1 MALPNVGITRIDTS
15 FSSLTGAK
23 DGITILVVSAPT
35 AYTSTIT
42 AGDKVFLNLQNAE
55 DTGITKAKDLSN
67 NTMLWEHIKDFFA
80 LAEGTELHLYLVP
93 ADTTLV
99 NLFTPSNV
107 LNIALKNYLAD
118 KSGIIKMLG
127 VALNPDYAETH
138 TTSISTDLLNAIPF
152 AQTFATEEYGRNR
165 PLDIVLE
172 GRKFAGTAALA
183 TNLRLLNSGNV
194 SVTITRDKI
203 RKTELVTAGHTG
215 GVANYAQVG
224 LLLGKIASVMVARNA
239 GRVLSGALPVIS
251 GELSGGQTPYNSLN
265 ETDLNAIND
274 KGYIFYVKYPTLN
287 GWFINNDHT
296 CQLTS
301 KSSSRIAFNRV
312 ANKASRIAISVYVLY
327 LKDEIKVNA
336 SNGTLDKIKVLQLES
351 DLERAIKQEMFE
363 NPDPTREAEISSV
376 KVKIDPA
383 QNVLATGKI
392 VATLKI
398 VPLGCIEAIET
409 VVSLINP
416 NQS

>member
-23 DGITILVVSAPT
+23 DGITILVISAPN

-42 AGDKVFLNLQNAE
+42 AGDKIFLKLKDAE
-55 DTGITKAKDLSN
+55 DTGITQEKDLSN
-67 NTMLWEHIKDFFA
+67 NTLLWEHIKDFFA
-80 LAEGTELHLYLVP
+80 LAEGTELHLIIVP
-93 ADTTLV
+93 ANTTLV
-99 NLFTPSNV
+99 NIFTTSNA
-107 LNIALKNYLAD
+107 LNIALKNYLAS
-118 KSGIIKMLG
+118 KSGNIKMLG

-138 TTSISTDLLNAIPF
+138 TGAISTDLLNAIPF
-152 AQTFATEEYGRNR
+152 AQNFATAEYGRNR

-172 GRKFAGTAALA
+172 GRKFAGTPTLA
-183 TNLRLLNSGNV
+183 TDLTLLDAGNV
-194 SVTITRDKI
+194 AVVIARDKT
-203 RKTELVTAGHTG
+203 RKTELATAGHTG
-215 GVANYAQVG
+215 VSNFAQVG
-224 LLLGKIASVMVARNA
+224 LVLGKLASVHVGRNL

-251 GELSGGQTPYNSLN
+251 SELSGGQVPYTSLD
-265 ETDLNAIND
+265 ETDLNLISD
-274 KGYIFYVKYPTLN
+274 KGYMFFVKYPTIN
-287 GWFINNDHT
+287 GWFVSNDNS
-296 CQLTS
+296 CQIRS

-351 DLERAIKQEMFE
+351 DLERAIKQEMLE
-363 NPDPTREAEISSV
+363 NPDPTREVEISSV

-398 VPLGCIEAIET
+398 VPLGCVEAIET